1 MHGGLMTTI
10 IDEATT
16 LGILANDRQNRLS
29 VSVKLE
35 CVYLRSAGAG
45 DTIYI
50 LINILKIGR

>member
-16 LGILANDRQNRLS
+16 LGILAVDRDRRLS

-35 CVYLRSAGAG
+35 C
-45 DTIYI
+45 IY
-50 LINILKIGR
+50 

>member
-1 MHGGLMTTI
+1 MTTI

-16 LGILANDRQNRLS
+16 LGILANDRKNRLS

-35 CVYLRSAGAG
+35 CIYLRSAGAG